1 MKYSYFIAKLR
12 RNDTNSC
19 KELLNRCADI
29 IEELSEELEAL
40 TTDEAVSCEEDG
52 NGC

>member
-29 IEELSEELEAL
+29 IEELSEQIEDLIATSHEDA
-40 TTDEAVSCEEDG
+40 DE
-52 NGC
+52 